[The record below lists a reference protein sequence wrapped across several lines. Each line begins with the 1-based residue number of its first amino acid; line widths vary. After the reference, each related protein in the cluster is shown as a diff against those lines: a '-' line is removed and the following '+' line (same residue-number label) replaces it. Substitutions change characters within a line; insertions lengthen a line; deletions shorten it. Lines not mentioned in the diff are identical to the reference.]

1 LAIGKKNFERLLVLP
16 VLLLAGCGAA
26 SRKLSQDKVKEKIQ
40 ELGLIELK
48 GEQVEIKNIS
58 QNAGSQ
64 AVAEA
69 NFRLALKL
77 SRAEGRDWQIDAVRL
92 GDRNWLEVKTFLA
105 ALSEVRARETR
116 ENLQKLL
123 EGLRKFKEKNG
134 KHPQA
139 QNIVKLTDILFPAY
153 MSEIIRY
160 DAWNRELIFNSTR
173 PDSFELLS
181 LGADGVRVTPDD
193 IVPTF

>member
-16 VLLLAGCGAA
+16 VLLLAGCGA
-26 SRKLSQDKVKEKIQ
+26 SHKLSQDKVKEKIQ
-40 ELGLIELK
+40 ELGLAELE
-48 GEQVEIKNIS
+48 GEQVEIENIT

-134 KHPQA
+134 KYPQA
-139 QNIVKLTDILFPAY
+139 QNIVKLTDILFPVY

-160 DAWNRELIFNSTR
+160 DAWNQELIFNSTNS
-173 PDSFELLS
+173 DSSELLS
-181 LGADGVRVTPDD
+181 LGADGVRGTSDD
-193 IVPTF
+193 IVLTF